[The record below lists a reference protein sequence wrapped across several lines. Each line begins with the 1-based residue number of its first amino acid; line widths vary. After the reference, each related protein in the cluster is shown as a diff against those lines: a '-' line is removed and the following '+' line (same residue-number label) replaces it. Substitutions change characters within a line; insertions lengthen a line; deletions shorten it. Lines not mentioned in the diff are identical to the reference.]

1 MANIITAGNS
11 SNGGTAIST
20 DTSGTLNIVTGS
32 GSGAN
37 AITIDASQNVAMSA
51 AQTVAGNLTVTGTLT
66 APQIFGQGQTWQ
78 TVTGSRALATS
89 YTNSTGRPIAV
100 SVLSGGLTAG
110 NNINGNVGGINVAF
124 AQINTAGTSQVTIN
138 FIVPIG
144 ATYIVTASAAFSAWY
159 ELR

>member
-1 MANIITAGNS
+1 MPNLLVAGNS
-11 SNGGTAIST
+11 TNGGTAITT

-37 AITIDASQNVAMSA
+37 AITIDASQNVTA
-51 AQTVAGNLTVTGTLT
+51 AANLTVTGNTTVTGTLT
-66 APQIFGQGQTWQ
+66 APQIFGQSQSWQ
-78 TVTGSRALATS
+78 TVTGSRALATT

-110 NNINGNVGGINVAF
+110 NNITGVVSGISVAF

-144 ATYIVTASAAFSAWY
+144 ATYSVTASAAFAAWH